1 MEVGLGISPGSLDGR
16 GRPYSRL
23 DGRIRRS
30 RSAAVLY
37 GALAVQTGVQVLGSH
52 WAKLSGM
59 VARNH
64 RESFGGVMTLE
75 KTER

>member
-1 MEVGLGISPGSLDGR
+1 MLTVGW
-16 GRPYSRL
+16 
-23 DGRIRRS
+23 RIWRS

-37 GALAVQTGVQVLGSH
+37 GAMAVQTGVQVFGSH

-75 KTER
+75 NTER